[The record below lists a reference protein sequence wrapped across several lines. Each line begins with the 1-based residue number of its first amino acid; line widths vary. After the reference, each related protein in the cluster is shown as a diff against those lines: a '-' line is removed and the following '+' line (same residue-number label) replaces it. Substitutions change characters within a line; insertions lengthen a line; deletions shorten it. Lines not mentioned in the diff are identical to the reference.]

1 MIFGAIL
8 AGGTGKRMNIADLPK
23 QFLLLKDKPIII
35 HTIEKFLINSRFD
48 KIYIGVHQNW
58 ISHMNDLIDKY
69 NLDKTKLV
77 VVAGGKDRSDTI
89 LNVIYEIRKIFEK
102 SDKDI
107 IVTHDSVRPFVTKR
121 IIDDNI
127 DSAMKYGACDTVVNS
142 VDTIVVSNDNNM
154 ISEIPNRSFMYQ
166 GQTPQSF
173 NLDLILDLYKKL
185 DDNEK
190 NILTDAC
197 KVCVMKGIPVK
208 LVMGEYSNFKITTI
222 NDYKVAQAMMEAK
235 KLD

>member
-8 AGGTGKRMNIADLPK
+8 AGGIGKRMNIADLPK
-23 QFLLLKDKPIII
+23 QFLLLDNKPIII
-35 HTIEKFLINSRFD
+35 HTIEKFLIVNRFD
-48 KIYIGVHQNW
+48 KIYIGVHSDW
-58 ISHMNDLIDKY
+58 IQYMNDLIEKY

-89 LNVIYEIRKIFEK
+89 LNIITAIKNSFPDNKEDV
-102 SDKDI
+102 

-127 DSAMKYGACDTVVNS
+127 DAAIKYGACDTVVS
-142 VDTIVVSNDNNM
+142 SADTIVVSNNNDT
-154 ISEIPNRSFMYQ
+154 ITDIPNRNFMYQ

-173 NLDLILDLYKKL
+173 KLDLLLDSYKRL
-185 DDNEK
+185 TDAEK
-190 NILTDAC
+190 DILTDAC
-197 KVCVMKGIPVK
+197 KVCVMKGVAVK

-222 NDYKVAQAMMEAK
+222 NDYKVAQAMVGGK